1 MSEIRVLIVEDH
13 ALMREG
19 ITRAFDSA
27 ADVEVVGEAT
37 SAAQAVER
45 TRRALPNVVILDN
58 SLPDA
63 DGISIIQTLRRQPSA
78 PSVLMLSFMSEG
90 ALIRQ
95 SLEAG
100 ASGYLVKCDV
110 DGPGLREAVR
120 AVMVGKTWMSRS
132 AANSLAS
139 CVAGRTRETGTALT
153 PRERQTWELLAHGLT
168 NRDIANSLGISE
180 RTVKFHVSN
189 VLNKL
194 MVSSRT
200 EAAALAYSSHFMPP
214 S

>member
-1 MSEIRVLIVEDH
+1 MSDIRVLTVEDH

-19 ITRAFDSA
+19 ISRALDSA
-27 ADVEVVGEAT
+27 ADIEVVGEAE

-45 TRRALPNVVILDN
+45 TRRAMPNVVILDN

-63 DGISIIQTLRRQPSA
+63 DGISVIQTLRRLPSA
-78 PSVLMLSFMSEG
+78 PSVLMLSFMCEG
-90 ALIRQ
+90 AVIRR

-100 ASGYLVKCDV
+100 ASGYLVKSDV
-110 DGPGLREAVR
+110 DGAALREAVR
-120 AVMVGKTWMSRS
+120 AVVTGRTWVSRS

-139 CVAGRTRETGTALT
+139 CVAGRTREMGTALT
-153 PRERQTWELLAHGLT
+153 PRERQTWELIAHGLT

-189 VLNKL
+189 VLKKL

-200 EAAALAYSSHFMPP
+200 EAAALAYSSHFMAP